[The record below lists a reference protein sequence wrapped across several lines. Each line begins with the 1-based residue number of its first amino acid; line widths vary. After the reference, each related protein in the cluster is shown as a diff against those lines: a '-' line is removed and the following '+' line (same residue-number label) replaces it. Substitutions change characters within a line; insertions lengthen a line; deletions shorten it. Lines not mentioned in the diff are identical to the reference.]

1 MKSVFLVLIL
11 VSQFTIGQ
19 RLSKSDKAV
28 IENLKTE
35 ISYLASDELQGRRT
49 GTAGEKMASEYLS
62 AQFEKA
68 GLLPKG
74 DANSFI
80 QSFEINEGKQILPST
95 HLIINEESFEAGKDF
110 FPFIFSGQGAITAN
124 ASSAFKEKGMPW
136 FWDINETLEENSNN
150 PHFDLLNAIR
160 NKAIEFSGMGAS
172 ACIVFNSSGIDDNLR
187 FDGKSD
193 VPQVKIPVVYLSKNV
208 SQKYLSDRSA
218 SVNIDCEI
226 AIGDK
231 KRTGHNVIGYI
242 DNGAAHTIILG
253 GHYDHLGSGQD
264 HNSLWTGK
272 PDIHNGA
279 DDNASGIAALIE
291 LAKYL
296 KSSKL
301 KNNNYLFICFSG
313 EELGLYGSKYFTSH
327 PTIPLETVNY
337 MINCDMV
344 GRLNDS
350 THALNVGGYGTS
362 PVWSKVLPE
371 KTKTLSVKFD
381 SSGIGPSDHTS
392 FYLKDI
398 PVLFFFTGIHSDYHK
413 PTDDVDK
420 INFNGELRIIQYIE
434 GVLKETNKTGKL
446 PFLKTREPQM
456 GSTPRF
462 TVTLGIMP
470 DYSYTGLGVRA
481 DAILDGRT
489 AQKAGMMPGDV
500 VIKLGDYT
508 ITDIYNYM
516 DALSKYKK
524 GEATTVTVL
533 RENKTITLDIIFK

>member
-11 VSQFTIGQ
+11 ISQFAIGQ

-28 IENLKTE
+28 IENLKKE

-49 GTAGEKMASEYLS
+49 GTPGEKMAYEYLS

-74 DANSFI
+74 DSNSFI
-80 QSFEINEGKQILPST
+80 QSFEINEGKQILSSSR
-95 HLIINEESFEAGKDF
+95 LIIDEERFEAGKDF
-110 FPFIFSGQGAITAN
+110 FPFIFSAQGAITAN
-124 ASSAFKEKGMPW
+124 ASLAFKEKGVPW
-136 FWDINETLEENSNN
+136 FWDIKEVLEENSNN

-160 NKAIEFSGMGAS
+160 NKAIEFGGMGAS
-172 ACIVFNSSGIDDNLR
+172 ACIVFNSSNIDDNLK

-193 VPQVKIPVVYLSKNV
+193 IPQIKIPVIYLSKSV
-208 SQKYLSDRSA
+208 SQKYLNDQSA
-218 SVNIDCEI
+218 SLNIHCKI
-226 AIGDK
+226 AIGDN
-231 KRTGHNVIGYI
+231 KRAGHNVIGYI

-253 GHYDHLGSGQD
+253 AHYDHLGKGED
-264 HNSLWTGK
+264 PNSLWRGK
-272 PDIHNGA
+272 PAIHNGA
-279 DDNASGIAALIE
+279 DDNASGIAAILE

-296 KSSKL
+296 KGSKL

-313 EELGLYGSKYFTSH
+313 EELGLFGSKYFTSH

-350 THALNVGGYGTS
+350 THALTVGGYGTS
-362 PVWSKVLPE
+362 PVWSKILSQ
-371 KTKTLSVKFD
+371 KTKALSVKFD

-392 FYLKDI
+392 FYLKNI
-398 PVLFFFTGIHSDYHK
+398 PVLFFFTGIHPDYHK
-413 PTDDVDK
+413 PTDDADK
-420 INFNGELRIIQYIE
+420 INFNGELSVIQYIQN
-434 GVLKETNKTGKL
+434 VLKETNRTDKL

-456 GSTPRF
+456 GTSPRF

-470 DYSYTGLGVRA
+470 DYSYTGQGVRA
-481 DAILDGRT
+481 DAIIDGRT

-500 VIKLGDYT
+500 VVKLGDYVV
-508 ITDIYNYM
+508 TDIYNYM

-524 GEATTVTVL
+524 GEATTVTIL
-533 RENKTITLDIIFK
+533 RENKMETLNIIF

>member
-11 VSQFTIGQ
+11 VSQFAIGQ

-28 IENLKTE
+28 IENLKNE

-49 GTAGEKMASEYLS
+49 GTPGEKMAYEYLS
-62 AQFEKA
+62 AHFEKT

-74 DANSFI
+74 DSNSFI
-80 QSFEINEGKQILPST
+80 QSFEINEGKQILPSS
-95 HLIINEESFEAGKDF
+95 HLTIDEESFESGKDF
-110 FPFIFSGQGAITAN
+110 FPFIFSGQGAVTAN

-136 FWDINETLEENSNN
+136 FWDIKEALEENKND
-150 PHFDLLNAIR
+150 PHYDLLNAIR
-160 NKAIEFSGMGAS
+160 DKAIQFSGMGAS
-172 ACIVFNSSGIDDNLR
+172 ACIVFNSSNIDDNLR

-193 VPQVKIPVVYLSKNV
+193 MPQIKIPVVYLSKNV

-218 SVNIDCEI
+218 SLNIDCKI

-253 GHYDHLGSGQD
+253 AHYDHLGSGED

-272 PDIHNGA
+272 PAIHNGA
-279 DDNASGIAALIE
+279 DDNASGIAAILE
-291 LAKYL
+291 LAKFL
-296 KSSKL
+296 KGSKF

-327 PTIPLETVNY
+327 PTISLETVNY

-350 THALNVGGYGTS
+350 THALTVGGYGTS
-362 PVWSKVLPE
+362 PVWSKILPE

-420 INFNGELRIIQYIE
+420 INFNGELSVIQYIQS
-434 GVLKETNKTGKL
+434 VLKETNKAGKL
-446 PFLKTREPQM
+446 AFLKTREPQM
-456 GSTPRF
+456 GTSPHF

-470 DYSYTGLGVRA
+470 DYSYTGPGVRA
-481 DAILDGRT
+481 DAIIDGRI

-500 VIKLGDYT
+500 VVKLGNYT
-508 ITDIYNYM
+508 ITDIYSYM

-524 GEATTVTVL
+524 GDTATVAVL
-533 RENKTITLDIIFK
+533 RGNKTETLSVIF

>member
-11 VSQFTIGQ
+11 VSQFAIGQ
-19 RLSKSDKAV
+19 RLSKSDKVV
-28 IENLKTE
+28 IENLKKE

-49 GTAGEKMASEYLS
+49 GTPGEKMAYEYLS

-74 DANSFI
+74 DSNSFI
-80 QSFEINEGKQILPST
+80 QSFEINEGKQILSSSR
-95 HLIINEESFEAGKDF
+95 LIIDEERFEAGKDF
-110 FPFIFSGQGAITAN
+110 FPFIFSAQGAITAN
-124 ASSAFKEKGMPW
+124 ASLAFKEKGVPW
-136 FWDINETLEENSNN
+136 FWDIKEVLEENSNN

-160 NKAIEFSGMGAS
+160 NKAIEFGGMGAS
-172 ACIVFNSSGIDDNLR
+172 ACIVFNSSNIDDNLK

-193 VPQVKIPVVYLSKNV
+193 IPQIKIPVIYLSKSV
-208 SQKYLSDRSA
+208 SQKYLNDQSA
-218 SVNIDCEI
+218 SLNIDCKI
-226 AIGDK
+226 AIGDN
-231 KRTGHNVIGYI
+231 KRAGHNVIGYI

-253 GHYDHLGSGQD
+253 AHYDHLGKGED
-264 HNSLWTGK
+264 PNSLWRGK
-272 PDIHNGA
+272 PAIHNGA
-279 DDNASGIAALIE
+279 DDNASGIAAILE

-296 KSSKL
+296 KGSKL

-313 EELGLYGSKYFTSH
+313 EELGLFGSKYFTSH

-350 THALNVGGYGTS
+350 THALTVGGYGTS
-362 PVWSKVLPE
+362 PAWSKILSQ

-392 FYLKDI
+392 FYLKNI
-398 PVLFFFTGIHSDYHK
+398 PVLFFFTGIHPDYHK
-413 PTDDVDK
+413 PTDDADK
-420 INFNGELRIIQYIE
+420 INFNGELSVIQYIQN
-434 GVLKETNKTGKL
+434 VLKETNKTDKL

-456 GSTPRF
+456 GTSPRF

-470 DYSYTGLGVRA
+470 DYSYTGQGVRA
-481 DAILDGRT
+481 DAIIDGRT

-500 VIKLGDYT
+500 VVKLGDYVV
-508 ITDIYNYM
+508 TDIYNYM

-524 GEATTVTVL
+524 GEATTVTIL
-533 RENKTITLDIIFK
+533 RENKTETLNIIF

>member
-11 VSQFTIGQ
+11 VSQFAIGQ
-19 RLSKSDKAV
+19 RLSKADKAV
-28 IENLKTE
+28 IENLKKE

-49 GTAGEKMASEYLS
+49 GTPGEKMAYEYLS

-74 DANSFI
+74 DSNGFI
-80 QSFEINEGKQILPST
+80 QSFEINEGKQILPSSHFT
-95 HLIINEESFEAGKDF
+95 IDEKSFEAGKDF
-110 FPFIFSGQGAITAN
+110 FPFIFSGQGVIAAN
-124 ASSAFKEKGMPW
+124 ASPAFKEKGMPW
-136 FWDINETLEENSNN
+136 FWDIKETLEENSNN
-150 PHFDLLNAIR
+150 PHYDLLNAIR

-172 ACIVFNSSGIDDNLR
+172 ACIVFNSSNIDDNLR
-187 FDGKSD
+187 FDGKSGI
-193 VPQVKIPVVYLSKNV
+193 PPIKIPVIYLSKSV
-208 SQKYLSDRSA
+208 SQKYLSDQSA
-218 SVNIDCEI
+218 SLNIDCEI
-226 AIGDK
+226 AIGDN

-242 DNGAAHTIILG
+242 DNGAAHTIVLG
-253 GHYDHLGSGQD
+253 AHYDHLGSGQD
-264 HNSLWTGK
+264 HNTLWRGK
-272 PDIHNGA
+272 PAIHNGA
-279 DDNASGIAALIE
+279 DDNASGIAAILE
-291 LAKYL
+291 LAKFL
-296 KSSKL
+296 KDSKL

-350 THALNVGGYGTS
+350 THTLIVGGYGTS
-362 PVWSKVLPE
+362 PAWSKVLPE
-371 KTKTLSVKFD
+371 KTKSLSVKFD

-392 FYLKDI
+392 FYLKNI

-420 INFNGELRIIQYIE
+420 INFTGELHVIQYIQD
-434 GVLKETNKTGKL
+434 VLKETNKIERL
-446 PFLKTREPQM
+446 AFLKTREPQM
-456 GSTPRF
+456 GNSPHF

-470 DYSYTGLGVRA
+470 DYSFAGPGVRA
-481 DAILDGRT
+481 DAVIDGRT

-500 VIKLGDYT
+500 VVKLGDYAV
-508 ITDIYNYM
+508 TDIYSYM
-516 DALSKYKK
+516 TALSKYKK

-533 RENKTITLDIIFK
+533 RGNKTETLGIVF

>member
-11 VSQFTIGQ
+11 VSQFAIGQ

-28 IENLKTE
+28 IENLKKE
-35 ISYLASDELQGRRT
+35 ISYLASDELEGRRT
-49 GTAGEKMASEYLS
+49 GTPGEKMAYEYLS
-62 AQFEKA
+62 TQFEKT

-74 DANSFI
+74 DSKSFI
-80 QSFEINEGKQILPST
+80 QSFEINEGKQILPSS
-95 HLIINEESFEAGKDF
+95 HLTINEEKFEAGKDF
-110 FPFIFSGQGAITAN
+110 FPFAFSRQGAITAN

-136 FWDINETLEENSNN
+136 FWDIKETLEENNNN
-150 PHFDLLNAIR
+150 PHFDLLNTIR
-160 NKAIEFSGMGAS
+160 NKAIEFGGMGAS
-172 ACIVFNSSGIDDNLR
+172 ACIVFNSSNINDNLR

-193 VPQVKIPVVYLSKNV
+193 MAQIKIPVVYLSKNV

-218 SVNIDCEI
+218 SLNIDCKI

-242 DNGAAHTIILG
+242 DNKAAHTIIIG
-253 GHYDHLGSGQD
+253 AHYDHLGSGQD
-264 HNSLWTGK
+264 HNSLRTGK
-272 PDIHNGA
+272 PAIHNGA
-279 DDNASGIAALIE
+279 DDNASGIAAILE

-327 PTIPLETVNY
+327 PTIPLETINY

-350 THALNVGGYGTS
+350 THALTVGGYGTS
-362 PVWSKVLPE
+362 PVWNKILPE
-371 KTKTLSVKFD
+371 KTKALSVKFD

-420 INFNGELRIIQYIE
+420 INFNGELSVIQYIQN
-434 GVLKETNKTGKL
+434 VLKETNKTGKL
-446 PFLKTREPQM
+446 PFLKTKEPQM
-456 GSTPRF
+456 ESSPRF

-470 DYSYTGLGVRA
+470 DYS
-481 DAILDGRT
+481 
-489 AQKAGMMPGDV
+489 
-500 VIKLGDYT
+500 
-508 ITDIYNYM
+508 
-516 DALSKYKK
+516 
-524 GEATTVTVL
+524 
-533 RENKTITLDIIFK
+533 

>member
-1 MKSVFLVLIL
+1 MKSVFLVLTL
-11 VSQFTIGQ
+11 VSQFAIGQ

-28 IENLKTE
+28 IENLKKE

-49 GTAGEKMASEYLS
+49 GSPGEKMAYEYLS

-74 DANSFI
+74 DSNSFI
-80 QSFEINEGKQILPST
+80 QSFEINEGKQILPSS
-95 HLIINEESFEAGKDF
+95 HLTIDEEMFEAGKDF
-110 FPFIFSGQGAITAN
+110 FPFIFSSNGVINAN

-136 FWDINETLEENSNN
+136 FWDIKEVLDENNNN

-160 NKAIEFSGMGAS
+160 NKAIESSGMGAS
-172 ACIVFNSSGIDDNLR
+172 ACIVFNSSDIDDNLR
-187 FDGKSD
+187 FNGKSD
-193 VPQVKIPVVYLSKNV
+193 MPQINIPVVYLSKNV

-218 SVNIDCEI
+218 SLTINCKI

-242 DNGAAHTIILG
+242 DNGAAYTIILG
-253 GHYDHLGSGQD
+253 AHYDHLGSGED

-272 PDIHNGA
+272 PAIYNGA
-279 DDNASGIAALIE
+279 DDNASGVAAILE

-296 KSSKL
+296 KGSKL

-327 PTIPLETVNY
+327 PTIPLETIDY

-350 THALNVGGYGTS
+350 TRVLTVGGYGTS
-362 PVWSKVLPE
+362 PVWSKILAG
-371 KTKTLSVKFD
+371 KSKTLSVKFD

-420 INFNGELRIIQYIE
+420 INFNGELSVIQYIQNI
-434 GVLKETNKTGKL
+434 LKETNKTGKL
-446 PFLKTREPQM
+446 SFLKTREPQM
-456 GSTPRF
+456 SASPRF

-470 DYSYTGLGVRA
+470 DYSYTGQGVRA
-481 DAILDGRT
+481 DAIIDGRT

-500 VIKLGDYT
+500 VVKLGDYT
-508 ITDIYNYM
+508 VTDIYNYM

-524 GEATTVTVL
+524 GQATTVTVL
-533 RENKTITLDIIFK
+533 RGNKTETLSIIF